1 MSSRAPALLTWG
13 GRLRRVPETFKIPK
27 CNLQLA
33 FQLWFLGDEAQGY
46 PPFRDL
52 SPSDMG
58 DDKVAAQKN
67 KRRRLADLK
76 SLMTV
81 MEAVRREPLVQ
92 GVWAAY

>member
-1 MSSRAPALLTWG
+1 MFSPAPALLTWG
-13 GRLRRVPETFKIPK
+13 GSLRRVPETFKIPK

-46 PPFRDL
+46 PPFREL
-52 SPSDMG
+52 TPSDMG
-58 DDKVAAQKN
+58 DDKLAEQKN

-81 MEAVRREPLVQ
+81 MEEVR
-92 GVWAAY
+92 